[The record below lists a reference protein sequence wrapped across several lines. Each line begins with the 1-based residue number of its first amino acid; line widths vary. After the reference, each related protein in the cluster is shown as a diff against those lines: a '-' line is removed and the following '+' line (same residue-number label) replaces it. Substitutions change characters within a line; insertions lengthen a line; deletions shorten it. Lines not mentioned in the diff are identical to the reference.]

1 MSSFPSS
8 VKSFTTKLSGD
19 TVQASHVNDVQSEV
33 TAIETALVGGTLPAA
48 NGSALTA
55 LNASNLSSG
64 TVAEARLGTGT
75 GTVNKVLRGNGTWGD
90 APGLTTDG
98 ASAVQQVAFAAAQS
112 ASTGANVL
120 DDYEEG
126 SFTPALKFGGNA
138 VGMTTSATDG
148 SYVKVGQLVYVAL
161 RIVLTAKGSS
171 TGSATITGLPF
182 ATSGVF
188 TGVNLHYYLALT
200 TSVAFVSGYMDG
212 GGTTVRLTYIP
223 AAGATSMSNMSEA
236 TFSDTTTLIMSCSYR
251 AAA

>member
-126 SFTPALKFGGNA
+126 TFTPAINFGGA
-138 VGMTTSATDG
+138 RIGVTGTEAGT
-148 SYVKVGQLVYVAL
+148 YVKIGQMVYVNI
-161 RIVLTAKGSS
+161 RLTLTSKGSS
-171 TGSATITGLPF
+171 AGAATITGLPF
-182 ATSGVF
+182 TSHGS
-188 TGVNLHYYLALT
+188 VNGGLAVNYVSSLGA
-200 TSVAFVSGYMDG
+200 SVASVLPYIAAGVS
-212 GGTTVRLTYIP
+212 TVTLTYIP
-223 AAGATSMSNMSEA
+223 AAGAASVSNMTDA
-236 TFSDTTTLIMSCSYR
+236 TFANVTDIILSGCYR